1 MCERNGEIER
11 QRERERETEGEQK
24 TASGLAGLGHE
35 RSRFFIVG
43 SFVVISC
50 WFRLKQ
56 VEGAQEGSG
65 RGGKDIPLSSP
76 RAYSPSNV
84 FSLQFCRF
92 LL

>member
-56 VEGAQEGSG
+56 VEGMR
-65 RGGKDIPLSSP
+65 RGVDDVVRTSLSVPHALTVRVMS
-76 RAYSPSNV
+76 
-84 FSLQFCRF
+84 
-92 LL
+92 